1 MKQAIWNLNS
11 DKPTPKHFCDVI
23 VEGEDVTLKVKTG
36 KEKYETISWEDLQY
50 QVNAA
55 IKKSTNE

>member
-1 MKQAIWNLNS
+1 MKQAIWNFNS
-11 DKPTPKHFCDVI
+11 DKPSPKRFCDVI
-23 VEGEDVTLKVKTG
+23 VEGGSVILKVKTG
-36 KEKYETISWEDLQY
+36 KKYETISWEDMQY